1 MVVNGSL
8 SKTAVN
14 GGAGARSQLSG
25 VTAAV
30 LTVVTLLFLTGLF
43 EQLPEATL
51 AAVVIGAVIELVDAS
66 SLTRLYRVQ
75 TGRLAAI
82 YRYTSRA
89 DFIGAVAAL
98 LGVLL
103 FDTLP
108 GLIIGVIVSLVL
120 LVARTSRPHVAVLG
134 RLPDTHDLW
143 VDTDRH
149 EEAVRPPHVL
159 VVRVEGQL
167 FFGNADY
174 VRERIR
180 ALADDD
186 THDGALARRVR
197 RRHAGAARRGPGA
210 RRPVAGPRAG
220 DRPGPRRAEP
230 CRHGGGAG
238 AVRDHRRRGR
248 LGRPVSAHP
257 HRGRP
262 LFDPT
267 RTLATSTP
275 VPTRSVTRWPL

>member
-51 AAVVIGAVIELVDAS
+51 AAVVIGAVIELVDVS

-180 ALADDD
+180 ALAHED
-186 THDGALARRVR
+186 THDGAPARRVR
-197 RRHAGAARRGPGA
+197 R
-210 RRPVAGPRAG
+210 
-220 DRPGPRRAEP
+220 RRAEP

-248 LGRPVSAHP
+248 LGHPVSAHP

-262 LFDPT
+262 LPNPT

-275 VPTRSVTRWPL
+275 VPTRSVT